1 MYMILCILMFQVYYH
16 LGSFQDSLMFALSAG
31 KQFDVN
37 NASEY
42 TETIICKCC
51 RSHAYHMI
59 HVTDQRGIGWGGD
72 WSVFEAR

>member
-1 MYMILCILMFQVYYH
+1 MFQVYYH

-42 TETIICKCC
+42 TETIICKSC

-59 HVTDQRGIGWGGD
+59 HVTDQVLDGVGIGQFFG
-72 WSVFEAR
+72 ATCR